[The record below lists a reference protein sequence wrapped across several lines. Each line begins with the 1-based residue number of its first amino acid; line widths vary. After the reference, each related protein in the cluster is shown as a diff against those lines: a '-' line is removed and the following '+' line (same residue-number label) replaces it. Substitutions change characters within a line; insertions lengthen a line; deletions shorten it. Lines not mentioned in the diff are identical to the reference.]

1 MSSPASRPTLE
12 GPPLPRWVQLSAGD
26 IMQTRVLS
34 VADTSPLSEVERVLC
49 ENRISG
55 CPVVDQSG
63 RIVGVVSLRDLVE
76 RYVEDP
82 DARPKHGRSFYEM
95 PSEEITDPDDDAYEP
110 TEEPPESEE
119 IARDV
124 MTSEIY
130 HVTVDATLPDVARK
144 MVSHKIHRVLVT
156 SPKDGRIVGIVTTM
170 GVLAA
175 LAS

>member
-1 MSSPASRPTLE
+1 MSRLNPAASPVSAS
-12 GPPLPRWVQLSAGD
+12 LPRWVHLTAGD
-26 IMQTRVLS
+26 VMQTRILT
-34 VADTSPLSEVERVLC
+34 VADTAPLSEVERVLC

-82 DARPKHGRSFYEM
+82 GSRPRHGRSFYEM
-95 PSEEITDPDDDAYEP
+95 PAEEVTDPDDDAYEP

-124 MTSEIY
+124 MTAEIY
-130 HVTVDATLPDVARK
+130 HVTTEATLPDVARK

-156 SPKDGRIVGIVTTM
+156 DAATGRPAGIVTTM